1 MKLWALLLILFVGS
15 GCSTLSNRQRTIA
28 AMVLTGSIAGTVGA
42 LSAPQNE
49 SAPAHAALWAGS
61 AAAGAGLVGLYAFDE
76 EARSKEFE
84 RKLKIVSEENQA
96 LRGEAEGAPVSP
108 LAESASPFGKEL
120 PPEYQRLV
128 RPGRWSVYKLNQWIM
143 SGENTLIHQDRMV
156 KIIPPQFSGESTT
169 EEPMAGSKAS
179 GATQALSPGTAQI
192 QKGKEGEGT

>member
-1 MKLWALLLILFVGS
+1 MRIWALLLILFVGS
-15 GCSTLSNRQRTIA
+15 GCSTLSNRQKTIA

-42 LSAPQNE
+42 LSAPKNE

-61 AAAGAGLVGLYAFDE
+61 AAAGAGLVGLYTFDE

-108 LAESASPFGKEL
+108 LAEAASPFGKEM

-156 KIIPPQFSGESTT
+156 KIIPPQFSGGDTD
-169 EEPMAGSKAS
+169 EPVTGSKAS
-179 GATQALSPGTAQI
+179 GGAQALSPGTAHE
-192 QKGKEGEGT
+192 QKGREGT

>member
-28 AMVLTGSIAGTVGA
+28 AMFLTGSIAGTVGA

-76 EARSKEFE
+76 DARSKEFE
-84 RKLKIVSEENQA
+84 RKLKVVTEENQA

-108 LAESASPFGKEL
+108 LAEAASPFGKEL

-156 KIIPPQFSGESTT
+156 KIIPPQFSGGDT
-169 EEPMAGSKAS
+169 EEPVAGSKA
-179 GATQALSPGTAQI
+179 GGGGPALSPGMVHE
-192 QKGKEGEGT
+192 QKGREGT